1 VTDGRKSLRGIVII
15 SSAIC
20 VEYRSIGVKSKASVK
35 SIMKLVR
42 ITKLPQKKL
51 FEVLR
56 KSFIKEKKEK
66 DAVTIRMKILYL
78 SDIITLQKNSN
89 LYYTVFFNIIIKRF

>member
-1 VTDGRKSLRGIVII
+1 
-15 SSAIC
+15 
-20 VEYRSIGVKSKASVK
+20 
-35 SIMKLVR
+35 MKLVR

-66 DAVTIRMKILYL
+66 NAVTMRMKTLYL
-78 SDIITLQKNSN
+78 SAIITFQKNSN
-89 LYYTVFFNIIIKRF
+89 LYYTLFFGIIINRF